1 MHERRDAERRES
13 RLKGYRKERCRT
25 GEIQNGRNATVDRR
39 DKGQL
44 GGRKG
49 GMQDWRES
57 ELKGFR
63 TGGIQDW
70 RGFEKEG
77 RQERRNVGK

>member
-49 GMQDWRES
+49 GMQD
-57 ELKGFR
+57 
-63 TGGIQDW
+63 
-70 RGFEKEG
+70 
-77 RQERRNVGK
+77 